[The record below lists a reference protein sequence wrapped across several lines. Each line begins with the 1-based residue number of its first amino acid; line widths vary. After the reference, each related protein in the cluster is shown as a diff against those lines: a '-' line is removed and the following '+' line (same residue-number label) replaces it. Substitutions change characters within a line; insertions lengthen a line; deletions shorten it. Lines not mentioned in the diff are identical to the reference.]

1 MQKMKVA
8 SIVFCVILKEN
19 STKIIKMEETI
30 MNYGFVP
37 ALGTPLDEN
46 GKLCKES
53 YIGQINRMID
63 AGAVGILCMGSMGQQ
78 AFISNDVC
86 VEVAQTAVEAAAGR
100 VPVFVGAMDNSIKRA
115 KARIASMEHLD
126 VTAFVLTTPYYEVD
140 TADQVMKYFREV
152 AKSTK
157 HNIMLYDLAVVTNFK
172 ITYDMVCQLKKD
184 IPNLVG
190 IKSGDIVMQR
200 KIRLTPELADLN
212 TYFSN
217 LDIFD
222 IAFPWGI
229 GSVLDGMFTCTP
241 VNSQKLIEAMGAG
254 DKAGAAQALDNIIDF
269 RDKLLGWDLWPAY
282 SAAMNLLGWKGLHA
296 PDWVTSSSPEIIA
309 LVKEEMERIGEL

>member
-1 MQKMKVA
+1 MK
-8 SIVFCVILKEN
+8 
-19 STKIIKMEETI
+19 
-30 MNYGFVP
+30 YGFVP

-46 GKLCKES
+46 GNLCKAS
-53 YIGQINRMID
+53 YEGQINRMLD
-63 AGAVGILCMGSMGQQ
+63 AGAVGLLCMGSMGQQ

-86 VEVAQTAVEAAAGR
+86 VEVAETAVKAAAGR

-115 KARIASMEHLD
+115 KARVASMEHLD

-140 TADQVMKYFREV
+140 TPAQVMKYFREV

-157 HNIMLYDLAVVTNFK
+157 HDIMLYDLAPVTNFK

-190 IKSGDIVMQR
+190 IKSGDLVMLR
-200 KIRLTPELADLN
+200 KIRLNPELADLK

-217 LDIFD
+217 LDVFD
-222 IAFPWGI
+222 VAFPWGI

-241 VNSQKLIEAMGAG
+241 VNSQKLIESMRNG
-254 DKAGAAQALDNIIDF
+254 DQAGAAQALNNILSLRDNM
-269 RDKLLGWDLWPAY
+269 LGWDLWPAY
-282 SAAMNLLGWKGLHA
+282 SAAMNLLGWEGLHA
-296 PDWVTSSSPEIIA
+296 PDWTTPADAELIA
-309 LVKEEMERIGEL
+309 LVKADMERIGEL

>member
-1 MQKMKVA
+1 MK
-8 SIVFCVILKEN
+8 
-19 STKIIKMEETI
+19 
-30 MNYGFVP
+30 YGFVP
-37 ALGTPLDEN
+37 ALGTPLDAE

-53 YIGQINRMID
+53 YTAQINRMID
-63 AGAVGILCMGSMGQQ
+63 AGAVGVLCMGSMGQQ

-86 VEVAQTAVEAAAGR
+86 VEVAETAIKAAAGR
-100 VPVFVGAMDNSIKRA
+100 VPVYVGAMDNSIKRA

-140 TADQVMKYFREV
+140 TAEQVMKYFREV

-157 HNIMLYDLAVVTNFK
+157 HGIMLYDLAVVTNFK

-190 IKSGDIVMQR
+190 IKSGDLVMQR
-200 KIRLTPELADLN
+200 KIRLNPELQDLK
-212 TYFSN
+212 TFFSN
-217 LDIFD
+217 LDVFD
-222 IAFPWGI
+222 IAFPWGV

-241 VNSQKLIEAMGAG
+241 VNSQKLIEAMRGG
-254 DKAGAAQALDNIIDF
+254 DKAAAAEALNNIIEF

-282 SAAMNLLGWKGLHA
+282 SAAMNLLGWEGLHA
-296 PDWVTSSSPEIIA
+296 PDWVTESSPEIIA
-309 LVKEEMERIGEL
+309 LVKEEMQRIGEL

>member
-1 MQKMKVA
+1 MK
-8 SIVFCVILKEN
+8 
-19 STKIIKMEETI
+19 
-30 MNYGFVP
+30 YGFVP

-46 GKLCKES
+46 GNLCKAS
-53 YIGQINRMID
+53 YTAQINRMID

-100 VPVFVGAMDNSIKRA
+100 VPVYVGAMDNSIKRA

-172 ITYDMVCQLKKD
+172 ITYEMVCQLKKD
-184 IPNLVG
+184 IPNLIG
-190 IKSGDIVMQR
+190 IKSGDLVMQR
-200 KIRLTPELADLN
+200 KIRLTPELADLK
-212 TYFSN
+212 TFFSN
-217 LDIFD
+217 LDVFD
-222 IAFPWGI
+222 IAFPWGV
-229 GSVLDGMFTCTP
+229 GNVLDGMFTCTP
-241 VNSQKLIEAMGAG
+241 VNSQKLIETMRAG
-254 DKAGAAQALDNIIDF
+254 DKTGATEALNNIISF
-269 RDKLLGWDLWPAY
+269 RDKMLGWDLWPAY
-282 SAAMNLLGWKGLHA
+282 SAAMNLLGWEGLHA
-296 PDWVTSSSPEIIA
+296 PDWVTPASNEVVA
-309 LVKEEMERIGEL
+309 LVREEMVRIGEL

>member
-1 MQKMKVA
+1 MK
-8 SIVFCVILKEN
+8 
-19 STKIIKMEETI
+19 
-30 MNYGFVP
+30 YGFVP

-46 GKLCKES
+46 GMLCKES
-53 YIGQINRMID
+53 YTKQINRMID

-86 VEVAQTAVEAAAGR
+86 VEVAETAVKAAAGR
-100 VPVFVGAMDNSIKRA
+100 VPVYVGAMDNSIKRA

-172 ITYDMVCQLKKD
+172 ITYEMVCQLKKD
-184 IPNLVG
+184 IPNLIG
-190 IKSGDIVMQR
+190 IKSGDLTMQR
-200 KIRLTPELADLN
+200 KIRLTPELADMK
-212 TYFSN
+212 TFFSN
-217 LDIFD
+217 LDVFD
-222 IAFPWGI
+222 IAFPWGV
-229 GSVLDGMFTCTP
+229 GNVLDGMFTCTP
-241 VNSQKLIEAMGAG
+241 VNSQKLIEAMHAG
-254 DKAGAAQALDNIIDF
+254 DKAGAAEALNNIIAF
-269 RDKLLGWDLWPAY
+269 RDKMLGWDLWPAY
-282 SAAMNLLGWKGLHA
+282 SAAMNLLGWEGLHA
-296 PDWVTSSSPEIIA
+296 PDWVTPSSHETIA